1 MSKFEHDLTTGNVL
15 KKLLWFAIP
24 FFISNLIQSVYSLT
38 DLIILG
44 NFGGSD
50 SLSAVN
56 TSGGILT
63 LLTNF
68 ASGLSV
74 GGTMMIGNYLGA
86 GKRER
91 INNVISTF
99 LITLFSLGLIF
110 MTILLLFN
118 KPILLALKVPTD
130 AFSQASGYLYVCASG
145 LIFIYGYNALSAIM
159 RGLGESKTPMVFIII
174 AAVIN
179 IILDLVFVGRFRMGA
194 TGAAFATIIAQ
205 GFSMIACI
213 VYLKLHGFI
222 FDFKPKSF
230 VFIYKEFIN
239 LIKTGFPVSVQQL
252 INNFSFLILT
262 SFVNTLGGVDASAA
276 SGIVMNF
283 NGFAILPSVAISS
296 SASAM
301 ISQSMGK
308 GNEKRA
314 KQSVYCSIALCYI
327 VCVIVFMTVRVF
339 PDKIFMLFGADASVL
354 KYGIPYITVFSFEYV
369 TLPLIIS
376 FNTMSTGTGNGW
388 VALVTNTLSAFIVR
402 MPLAYIFGFVL
413 NYGVVGVGAAI
424 PLATIFGSFVAF
436 CFYKSG
442 VWKRKVLTE

>member
-1 MSKFEHDLTTGNVL
+1 MAKFEHDLTTGNVM
-15 KKLLWFAIP
+15 KKLIWFAVP

-56 TSGGILT
+56 TAGGILT

-68 ASGLSV
+68 AAGLSV

-86 GKRER
+86 GKREK
-91 INNVISTF
+91 INGVISTF
-99 LITLFSLGLIF
+99 LITLFSLGLVF
-110 MTILLLFN
+110 MAILLIFN
-118 KPILLALKVPTD
+118 NQILNGLNVPPE
-130 AFSQASGYLYVCASG
+130 AFGQASSYLYVCASG

-174 AAVIN
+174 AAVLN
-179 IILDLVFVGRFRMGA
+179 IILDLVMVAHLKLGAMGA
-194 TGAAFATIIAQ
+194 ALATVIAQ
-205 GFSMIACI
+205 GFSMVSCI
-213 VYLKLHGFI
+213 IYLNSHDFI
-222 FDFKPKSF
+222 FDFKLKSF
-230 VFIYKEFIN
+230 VFLKKEFIN
-239 LIKTGFPVSVQQL
+239 LFKTGFPVSVQQT

-301 ISQSMGK
+301 IAQSMGK
-308 GNEKRA
+308 GDEKRA
-314 KQSVYCSIALCYI
+314 KQSVYCAIGLCYI
-327 VCVIVFMTVRVF
+327 VCAIVFLMVHIF
-339 PDKIFMLFGADASVL
+339 PEQIFMLFGADEAVL
-354 KYGIPYITVFSFEYV
+354 KYGLPYFAVFSFEYV
-369 TLPLIIS
+369 TLPLIIC

-388 VALVTNTLSAFIVR
+388 VALVTNSLSAFIVR
-402 MPLAYIFGFVL
+402 MPMAYLFGFVL

-424 PLATIFGSFVAF
+424 PLATVFGSFVAF
-436 CFYKSG
+436 LFFKSG
-442 VWKRKVLTE
+442 IWRRKVLSE